1 MADVE
6 LTTVAQEAAIDPAAD
21 KFPYIDVSLTPDAT
35 RYATVD
41 NMLAAVDASTT
52 EALTGTSAAKAVTP
66 DALAALW
73 EQGSDIA
80 SAGTISVGEGGY
92 HHVTGTTT
100 ITDID
105 FATDK
110 AGRKVWLKFN
120 GILTLTHHATTL
132 ILPTGANIV
141 TAAGDIACFISEGSD
156 NVRCV
161 SYTRASGAALAG
173 SGSMAI
179 GGAVTSGTDKSVLF
193 IDASG
198 NLAQDNTNFKFTD
211 GSNLL
216 ELDNGVLKVGGSMFV
231 AQGSIGGVKLLDVAN
246 TVFGVK
252 VFQYSNGEV
261 PFQIQQTAAPTVN
274 AFQIVASDGT
284 TVHSGANKDGIVFGR
299 SGAAVASAAAIVP
312 TGNVFHVTGTTTIT
326 SITATDIKAGTIL
339 TIIFDGILTFT
350 DGSNLKLAGNFVT
363 SADDTI
369 TLAFDGTNFY
379 ERCRSVN

>member
-52 EALTGTSAAKAVTP
+52 EVLTGTSAAKAVTP

-110 AGRKVWLKFN
+110 AGRKVWLEFD

-132 ILPTGANIV
+132 KLPTGANIV
-141 TAAGDIACFISEGSD
+141 TAAGDVACFVSQGSD
-156 NVRCV
+156 NVKCV
-161 SYTRASGAALAG
+161 SYNRASGAALAG
-173 SGSMAI
+173 SGGITNSA
-179 GGAVTSGTDKSVLF
+179 
-193 IDASG
+193 G
-198 NLAQDNTNFKFTD
+198 NNVIPK
-211 GSNLL
+211 
-216 ELDNGVLKVGGSMFV
+216 
-231 AQGSIGGVKLLDVAN
+231 
-246 TVFGVK
+246 
-252 VFQYSNGEV
+252 
-261 PFQIQQTAAPTVN
+261 
-274 AFQIVASDGT
+274 SDGT
-284 TVHSGANKDGIVFGR
+284 NLVASLITDNATDITLSPPAAGSVIIQQAATPTDDILKMLT
-299 SGAAVASAAAIVP
+299 SGAANIFSIGS
-312 TGNVFHVTGTTTIT
+312 TGRLQIT
-326 SITATDIKAGTIL
+326 ERILGSGAGNYIGWGDMLFGDVSGLATYANISYNSSYGLQLRDNGGNIDF
-339 TIIFDGILTFT
+339 IFDSARYVEMYETTAPSAGAANSVRLFIE
-350 DGSNLKLAGNFVT
+350 DNGSGKTRLMALFSSGAAQQLA
-363 SADDTI
+363 I
-369 TLAFDGTNFY
+369 QP
-379 ERCRSVN
+379 